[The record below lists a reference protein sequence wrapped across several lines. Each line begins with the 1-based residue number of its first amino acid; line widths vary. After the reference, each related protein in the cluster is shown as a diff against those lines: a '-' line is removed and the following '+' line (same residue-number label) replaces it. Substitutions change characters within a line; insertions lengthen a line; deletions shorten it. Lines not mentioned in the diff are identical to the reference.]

1 MTSKCERD
9 SVIKESRLMLY
20 IALIDSHHAIEHHAC
35 PMVKKSFTHGA
46 EISRKRASKPN
57 N

>member
-20 IALIDSHHAIEHHAC
+20 IALTDSRTLEQHAERIRTG
-35 PMVKKSFTHGA
+35 S
-46 EISRKRASKPN
+46 
-57 N
+57 